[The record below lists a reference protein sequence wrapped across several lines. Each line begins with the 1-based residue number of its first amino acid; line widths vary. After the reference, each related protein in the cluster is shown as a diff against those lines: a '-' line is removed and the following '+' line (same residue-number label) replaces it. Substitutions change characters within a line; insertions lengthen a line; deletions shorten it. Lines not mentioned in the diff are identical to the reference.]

1 MVMPWP
7 WPAVP
12 GSTPFSGLVG
22 REVVGREGSDE
33 VVLVVREGFEELMLV
48 VREGLEVVLVVRV
61 LAGEV
66 AEEGEEMD
74 MSLALE
80 GGLRSR
86 RKHEREEC

>member
-7 WPAVP
+7 AVP
-12 GSTPFSGLVG
+12 DSTPFSGLVG

-48 VREGLEVVLVVRV
+48 VREGLEEVVLVVRV